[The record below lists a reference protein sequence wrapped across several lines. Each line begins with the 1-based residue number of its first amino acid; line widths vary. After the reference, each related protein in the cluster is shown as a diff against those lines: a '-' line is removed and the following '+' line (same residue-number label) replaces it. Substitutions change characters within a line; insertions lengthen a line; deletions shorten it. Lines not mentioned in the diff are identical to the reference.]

1 MCVRWDG
8 SFSDR
13 FCDSNGVQQGGILSP
28 ILFTIYV
35 DDLLEDLSKLGIGC
49 YWDSLFA
56 GSRPSSPVSTLV
68 HTNILLAEGVFDSIH
83 SALTSLHAV
92 SNLIFPANNRKL
104 FALNYCSHIPRP
116 RPAFR
121 RLQVR
126 VWESMVVYVSS
137 DRG

>member
-83 SALTSLHAV
+83 VCTRIPARSLQ
-92 SNLIFPANNRKL
+92 
-104 FALNYCSHIPRP
+104 SHLPCKQPEVIR
-116 RPAFR
+116 A
-121 RLQVR
+121 
-126 VWESMVVYVSS
+126 
-137 DRG
+137 